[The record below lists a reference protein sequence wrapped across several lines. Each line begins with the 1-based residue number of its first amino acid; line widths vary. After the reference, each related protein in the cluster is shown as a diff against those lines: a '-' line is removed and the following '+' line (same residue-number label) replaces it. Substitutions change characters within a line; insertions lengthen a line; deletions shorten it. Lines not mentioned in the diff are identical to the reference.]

1 MSAPNDGGGPVPPL
15 LPPGEGGTPAPD
27 EGPGVRGAGA
37 PRRGVAGQGPAPRF
51 AALFALLIFVLGG
64 VAIASSPGLRAIAQ
78 RPFAARGTVVVP
90 DRFVRAWDPVTVFF
104 ESARGP
110 AAGGPE
116 DAPGRFVTVTPDHP
130 GAWTW
135 LDGKTLQFKPAE
147 MWPALA
153 RYAWT
158 VDGRTTEVATLMTP
172 PSATLPA
179 DGAEG
184 LGPVETIT
192 LTFSERLAPE
202 ALARMVSI
210 ELRPLPGVDTKA
222 ARWLGNA
229 DFRVKAME
237 ESAPEGR
244 SWSPPDS
251 VWASPGEGETEG
263 GDTAGEEGSG
273 EEGSGDTG
281 GSNDTGSSEVVVEEN
296 VGHRYVLTL
305 DTPIPL
311 GTRAIVHFRLS
322 RDDAATES
330 VADVSFATAE
340 PFRVARL
347 GCGDRLLPVTP
358 AGVVYAEDQAVAC
371 ASGRRTV
378 VVEFTARPAGIG
390 PVEARNLLRF
400 EPEVAD
406 LTFALSGKRLEV
418 SGRFVQETAY
428 RVTVVPTPLSD
439 VDGRSLQLAGESV
452 VPLWFPR
459 REDYLRFVAGEGL
472 VERFGPQLV
481 PMEGRGQERV
491 DLRIYAI
498 DPLDRGFWPY
508 PQNGVTVDEAARPPG
523 PGEEPAEETEALATP
538 GRDDLAARIALLGS
552 PGISKIV
559 PLPLGDDRDAAT
571 FGLDLAPHLAEL
583 SGKGTPGAYLVG
595 VRPLDGTTTRSW
607 LRVQVTDLTLTTIEE
622 TGGVRF
628 LVTSLAT
635 SSPIAGAEVRLE
647 GGASRDGSTTWAR
660 LASGRTSGDGAFT
673 WTAPGNVVTDVRSR
687 LRRIVV
693 EKGADRLV
701 LDADRPPASFADNH
715 WRATSGDWLQWGFG
729 SLESRG
735 PKPAS
740 LCTLFSERPMYR
752 PEDAVHLKGWLRKRE
767 KGVLTPIQGPG
778 RVVVEGPGDLAW
790 RLPVTTSATGGF
802 YVKFAEGDLP
812 SGTYQAHFEGDGGIS
827 CGRMSFQMEAYRL
840 PTFEAT
846 IHAPDKTPLDGP
858 FDVKL
863 VASYFAGGRVAG
875 QPVRWR
881 VTQFPATYAPA
892 GREGF
897 LWSSD
902 GRYSGEARFDA
913 TPRFESE
920 GVTDAEGGATIVL
933 DPSIEPTAQPRTYV
947 VEATVTGAD
956 DQTVTT
962 TRRVE
967 AVPAFVLGLKVP
979 RYLEQAPIIPAELV
993 VAGVDGKLKP
1003 GQPVTVRLFAR
1014 RWDSHLQ
1021 ASDFSDGKARYVTD
1035 VVDEKLSETV
1045 VTSDIAP
1052 SKLSLPAA
1060 RAGVY
1065 IVEIESRDRLG
1076 RAQVVKV
1083 DLYVGGAEPV
1093 AWQKPQAG
1101 VFTVATDRSTYD
1113 PGTSATLVVQS
1124 PFQKADALVIVEAPE
1139 GNRYQWVTVTGGS
1152 AMVRVP
1158 IEPTWVPRI
1167 PIHVVL
1173 MRGRMPGTE
1182 PVGNSTT
1189 DLGKPATLA
1198 STTWLA
1204 VNPVENTVVVK
1215 VENPARATP
1224 GETVPVTVRLTTPKG
1239 KPVAGEVTLWL
1250 VDQAVLTL
1258 AKEQRL
1264 DPLPDFITAVR
1275 SFLTLRDT
1283 RNLAFG
1289 RIPFAE
1295 MPGGDGGAEEENPL
1309 ERAAVRRNFQ
1319 SVPYYQAALEV
1330 GADGVRT
1337 VQVKLPDD
1345 LTVFKIRAKA
1355 AAGPDRFGVGTSE
1368 IAVRLPVLVQPALP
1382 RFVRPGDRFVATGV
1396 ARVVEGA
1403 GGAGSAG
1410 LKVEGLLVDGA
1421 TKGEATQKLALD
1433 PNAATTV
1440 SFPVTVATPGWTAD
1454 GQPARSSVLVRMG
1467 VARTADG
1474 ASDAFEVSLPI
1485 RADRDMVVRRD
1496 LYDIAVG
1503 GVANVP
1509 GIPEA
1514 ARPGTLKRAW
1524 LASDDPAVVRMAGA
1538 LDFFGEYPY
1547 GTTEARISR
1556 ARAYLALGALRGA
1569 IGMHDADG
1577 RTDRAVAETLAW
1589 LPGVIDGR
1597 GRVAQWPGTQGTVS
1611 LTAWAMQFLVE
1622 AKAAGRPVDDALVRT
1637 LGDAL
1642 AQALRSD
1649 YGDFV
1654 DGEAYVERA
1663 MALEALSASGRFDAA
1678 YFAELARGATFLD
1691 AEGVAGVVIA
1701 ATQGSQGPEA
1711 VGRAPVLRGL
1721 VTLLGD
1727 GVLTRLWQGREVY
1740 AGIPGARQ
1748 ARSGLV
1754 LPSETRTIA
1763 RIARA
1768 LTRAAPDH
1776 PRAGVLREALITLG
1790 RGDGWGS
1797 TNANA
1802 EAMLALAEGLAA
1814 RAGGWK
1820 VEVTEDG
1827 KVMEIAPKAG
1837 AVGTAMSTTA
1847 AAAVARASGAG
1858 VILRVDTR
1866 YLPQADGG
1874 QVAAAAN
1881 GFVVART
1888 LELVRA
1894 DGPSDKVELVAGARV
1909 RVAKGGVVEDHV
1921 QVVVPEDRT
1930 YVAIE
1935 VPLAAGLEPL
1945 NPRLAT
1951 APPEATPR
1959 IRTTRAPTYADW
1971 RDDVVIYYY
1980 DVLPKGTYDLAFRAR
1995 ATVTG
2000 DFVQPPARAV
2010 RLYDAAVTGW
2020 SAGARVVVE

>member
-1 MSAPNDGGGPVPPL
+1 MSRRTDDHVPP
-15 LPPGEGGTPAPD
+15 
-27 EGPGVRGAGA
+27 
-37 PRRGVAGQGPAPRF
+37 GVAGRRPAPRN
-51 AALFALLIFVLGG
+51 LALLGLAIFLLGG
-64 VAIASSPGLRAIAQ
+64 VAIAGSPTLRAIAQ
-78 RPFAARGTVVVP
+78 RPFAEHGTVVVP
-90 DRFVRAWDPVTVFF
+90 DRFVRPWDPVTVFF
-104 ESARGP
+104 EGARGP

-116 DAPGRFVTVTPDHP
+116 DAPERIVTFTPDHP

-135 LDGKTLQFKPAE
+135 LDAKTLQFRPAE
-147 MWPALA
+147 MWPALE

-192 LTFSERLAPE
+192 LTFAERLDAA
-202 ALARMVSI
+202 ALARMVTI
-210 ELRPLPGVDTKA
+210 ELRPLPGVDAAT
-222 ARWLGNA
+222 ARWLGSA
-229 DFRVKAME
+229 DFRVKALE
-237 ESAPEGR
+237 ETPPAGR
-244 SWSPPDS
+244 SWSPP
-251 VWASPGEGETEG
+251 APGEDTEEG
-263 GDTAGEEGSG
+263 GADTGAPSPDAP
-273 EEGSGDTG
+273 SPDTG
-281 GSNDTGSSEVVVEEN
+281 GSVEPTGDTGSQDIVN
-296 VGHRYVLTL
+296 VPSTAHRYVLTL

-322 RDDAATES
+322 RDDAAAES
-330 VADVSFATAE
+330 VADVAFATAE

-347 GCGDRLLPVTP
+347 GCGDRQLPVTP
-358 AGVVYAEDQAVAC
+358 EGVVYAEDQAVAC
-371 ASGRRTV
+371 AAGRRTIV
-378 VVEFTARPAGIG
+378 VDFTARPAGIG
-390 PVEARNLLRF
+390 PVEARNLLRI
-400 EPEVAD
+400 EPDVAD
-406 LTFALSGKRLEV
+406 LAFTLAGKRLEV
-418 SGRFVQETAY
+418 SGRFAQETAY
-428 RVTVVPTPLSD
+428 RVTVVPTPLLD
-439 VDGRSLQLAGESV
+439 VDGRALELTGESV

-459 REDYLRFVAGEGL
+459 RDDYLRFLAGEGL
-472 VERFGPQLV
+472 VERHGPQLV

-491 DLRIYAI
+491 DLRIYTI
-498 DPLDRGFWPY
+498 DPLDRDFWPY
-508 PQNGVTVDEAARPPG
+508 PQGGVTVDESARPPG
-523 PGEEPAEETEALATP
+523 PGEEPDEHTEPLGNPAP
-538 GRDDLAARIALLGS
+538 DDLAARIALLGS
-552 PGISKIV
+552 PGLSRIV

-571 FGLDLAPHLAEL
+571 FGLDLAPHLAAL
-583 SGKGTPGAYLVG
+583 AGKGTPGAYLVG
-595 VRPLDGTTTRSW
+595 IRTLDGATTRSY
-607 LRVQVTDLTLTTIEE
+607 LRLQVTDLSLSTIEE

-628 LVTSLAT
+628 VVTSLA
-635 SSPIAGAEVRLE
+635 SGSPVAGATVRLE
-647 GGASRDGSTTWAR
+647 GALSTASRSTTWET
-660 LASGRTSGDGAFT
+660 LATGRTGGDGAFA
-673 WTAPGNVVTDVRSR
+673 WAAPGNVVDVRSR

-693 EKGADRLV
+693 EKGPDRLV
-701 LDADRPPASFADNH
+701 LDADHPPASFADNH

-729 SLESRG
+729 SLEGRG
-735 PKPAS
+735 PKPAK

-752 PEDAVHLKGWLRKRE
+752 PEEPVHLKGWVRE
-767 KGVLTPIQGPG
+767 RDKGVLTPQEVGG
-778 RVVVEGPGDLAW
+778 RVVVEGPGDLSW

-802 YVKFAEGDLP
+802 YVKFAEDDLP
-812 SGTYQAHFEGDGGIS
+812 SGTYQAHFEATPEEARGGID

-846 IHAPDKTPLDGP
+846 IHAPDTTPLDGP
-858 FDVKL
+858 FDVRL

-881 VTQFPATYAPA
+881 VTQFPATWTPGGAA
-892 GREGF
+892 TKREGF

-913 TPRFESE
+913 TPRFEAE
-920 GVTDAEGGATIVL
+920 GVTDAEGGAAIVL

-947 VEATVTGAD
+947 VEATVTGED

-962 TRRVE
+962 TKRVE
-967 AVPAFVLGLKVP
+967 AVPAFVLGLKVA
-979 RYLEQAPIIPAELV
+979 RYLERSPTIPAEIL
-993 VAGVDGKLKP
+993 VAGPDGKARA
-1003 GQPVTVRLFAR
+1003 GQAVTVRLFAR

-1035 VVDEKLSETV
+1035 VVDEKVSETV
-1045 VTSDIAP
+1045 VTSALEP
-1052 SKLSLPAA
+1052 TKLALPAA

-1065 IVEIESRDRLG
+1065 VVEIESRDRLG

-1101 VFTVATDRSTYD
+1101 VFTVATDRATYD
-1113 PGTSATLVVQS
+1113 PGANAALVVQS

-1139 GNRYQWVTVTGGS
+1139 GNRYQWVSVTGG
-1152 AMVRVP
+1152 AATVRVP
-1158 IEPTWVPRI
+1158 IERTWVPRV
-1167 PIHVVL
+1167 PVHVVL
-1173 MRGRMPGTE
+1173 MRGRVPGTE
-1182 PVGNSTT
+1182 PLGTSTT

-1198 STTWLA
+1198 STTWLT
-1204 VNPVENTVVVK
+1204 VNPVENQVVVK
-1215 VENPARATP
+1215 VENPTRATP
-1224 GETVPVTVRLTTPKG
+1224 GQTVPITVKLTTPQG

-1295 MPGGDGGAEEENPL
+1295 MPGGDGGAEEESPL
-1309 ERAAVRRNFQ
+1309 ERAAVRRNFET
-1319 SVPYYQAALEV
+1319 VPYYEAALEV
-1330 GADGVRT
+1330 GPDGVRT
-1337 VQVKLPDD
+1337 VKVKLPDD

-1382 RFVRPGDRFVATGV
+1382 RFVRPGDRFDAAGV

-1403 GGAGSAG
+1403 GGAGTAG
-1410 LKVEGLLVDGA
+1410 LKVEGLVVTGSA
-1421 TKGEATQKLALD
+1421 TSKITLD
-1433 PNAATTV
+1433 PNAAAIV
-1440 SFPVTVATPGWTAD
+1440 SFPVTVATPGWTAE
-1454 GQPARSSVLVRMG
+1454 GEPTRSSVMVRMG
-1467 VARTADG
+1467 VGRTADG

-1485 RADRDMVVRRD
+1485 RADRDLVVQRE
-1496 LYDIAVG
+1496 LYDLGAG
-1503 GVANVP
+1503 GLVSVP
-1509 GIPEA
+1509 GISEP
-1514 ARPGTLKRAW
+1514 ARPGTLVRSY
-1524 LASDDPAVVRMAGA
+1524 LASDDGAVVRMAGA
-1538 LDFFGEYPY
+1538 LDFFEAYPY
-1547 GTTEARISR
+1547 GTTEARVSR
-1556 ARAYLALGALRGA
+1556 ARAYLALGALRSA
-1569 IGMHDADG
+1569 IGMRDADA
-1577 RTDRAVAETLAW
+1577 RLDRAVAETLAW
-1589 LPGVIDGR
+1589 LPGVVDGR
-1597 GRVAQWPGTQGTVS
+1597 GRVAQWPGARGTVS
-1611 LTAWAMQFLVE
+1611 LTAWAVHFLVE
-1622 AKAAGRPVDDALVRT
+1622 AKADGRAIDDALLRT

-1642 AQALRSD
+1642 VQALRSD

-1654 DGEAYVERA
+1654 DGEAYIERA
-1663 MALEALSASGRFDAA
+1663 SALDALAATGRFDAA
-1678 YFAELARGATFLD
+1678 YFAELARAATFLE

-1701 ATQGSQGPEA
+1701 GAQGGQGA
-1711 VGRAPVLRGL
+1711 SPVTKGL
-1721 VTLLGD
+1721 ATLLGD

-1740 AGIPGARQ
+1740 AGLPGARK

-1754 LPSETRTIA
+1754 LPSETRTVA

-1768 LTRAAPDH
+1768 LTRVAPEH
-1776 PRAGVLREALITLG
+1776 PKLDVLREALVTLG

-1802 EAMLALAEGLAA
+1802 EAMLALVDGLTT
-1814 RAGGWK
+1814 RAGEWK

-1827 KVMEIAPKAG
+1827 RSLTIAPTRG
-1837 AVGTAMSTTA
+1837 AVGVATTPTAEA
-1847 AAAVARASGAG
+1847 AQARASGGA
-1858 VILRVDTR
+1858 VVLRVDTR
-1866 YLPQADGG
+1866 YLPVADGG
-1874 QVAAAAN
+1874 QVAPAAN

-1894 DGPSDKVELVAGARV
+1894 DGPSDKIELTAGARV
-1909 RVAKGGVVEDHV
+1909 RVAKGGVVEDRV

-1959 IRTTRAPTYADW
+1959 TPTTRAPTYADW
-1971 RDDVVIYYY
+1971 RDDVVVFYYV
-1980 DVLPKGTYDLAFRAR
+1980 VLPKGTYELAFRAR

-2000 DFVQPPARAV
+2000 DFVQPPAKAT

>member
-1 MSAPNDGGGPVPPL
+1 MSALFTRSRL
-15 LPPGEGGTPAPD
+15 LL
-27 EGPGVRGAGA
+27 
-37 PRRGVAGQGPAPRF
+37 
-51 AALFALLIFVLGG
+51 ALIVFLLGG
-64 VAIASSPGLRAIAQ
+64 VAIASSPALRAIAQ
-78 RPFAARGTVVVP
+78 RPFAAQGTVVVP
-90 DRFVRAWDPVTVFF
+90 DRFVRAWDPVTIFF
-104 ESARGP
+104 DSARGP

-116 DAPGRFVTVTPDHP
+116 DAPERFVRVTPDHP

-135 LDGKTLQFKPAE
+135 LDGKTLQFRPAE

-172 PSATLPA
+172 PSATLPV

-192 LTFSERLAPE
+192 LTFTERLDPS

-210 ELRPLPGVDTKA
+210 ELRPLPGVDAKA

-237 ESAPEGR
+237 ETPPEGR
-244 SWSPPDS
+244 SWSPPD
-251 VWASPGEGETEG
+251 AGGEAGTE
-263 GDTAGEEGSG
+263 DTGSADTG
-273 EEGSGDTG
+273 SEGSGDSG
-281 GSNDTGSSEVVVEEN
+281 GSSDTGSSSEIVTVAN
-296 VGHRYVLTL
+296 SGHRYVLTL
-305 DTPIPL
+305 DAPIPL

-340 PFRVARL
+340 PFRLARL

-358 AGVVYAEDQAVAC
+358 AGVVYAEDQALAC

-378 VVEFTARPAGIG
+378 VVEFTARPAGVG

-406 LTFALSGKRLEV
+406 LTFALAGKRLEV
-418 SGRFVQETAY
+418 SGRFAQETAY
-428 RVTVVPTPLSD
+428 RVTVVPTPLVD
-439 VDGRSLQLAGESV
+439 VDGRALELTGESM

-472 VERFGPQLV
+472 VERYGPQLV

-498 DPLDRGFWPY
+498 DSLDRSFWPW
-508 PQNGVTVDEAARPPG
+508 PQNGVSIDEAARPPG
-523 PGEEPAEETEALATP
+523 PGEEPDEHTEALSSP
-538 GRDDLAARIALLGS
+538 GREEVMTRIALLGS

-583 SGKGTPGAYLVG
+583 AGKGTPGAYLVG
-595 VRPLDGTTTRSW
+595 VRPLDGTTARSW

-622 TGGVRF
+622 TDGVRF
-628 LVTSLAT
+628 VVTSLA
-635 SSPIAGAEVRLE
+635 SGSPIAGAEVRLE
-647 GGASRDGSTTWAR
+647 GGVSRDGNTTWER
-660 LASGRTSGDGAFT
+660 LASGRTTGDGAFT
-673 WTAPGNVVTDVRSR
+673 WNAPGNVVTDVRSR

-715 WRATSGDWLQWGFG
+715 WQATSGDWMQWGFANLSG
-729 SLESRG
+729 RG
-735 PKPAS
+735 PKPAN

-790 RLPVTTSATGGF
+790 RLPVTTTAAGGF
-802 YVKFAEGDLP
+802 YVKFAEADLP
-812 SGTYQAHFEGDGGIS
+812 SGTYQAHYEGEAGPTAGVS

-840 PTFEAT
+840 PTFEANL
-846 IHAPDKTPLDGP
+846 HAPDTTPLDGP

-881 VTQFPATYAPA
+881 VTQFPATYTPPA
-892 GREGF
+892 LGSRGRDGF
-897 LWSSD
+897 MWSSD
-902 GRYSGEARFDA
+902 ARYSGDARFDA

-920 GVTDAEGGATIVL
+920 GATDAEGGASIVL
-933 DPSIEPTAQPRTYV
+933 DPAIEPTAQPRTYV
-947 VEATVTGAD
+947 VEATVTGED

-962 TRRVE
+962 TKRVE

-979 RYLEQAPIIPAELV
+979 RYLERAATIPAELV
-993 VAGVDGKLKP
+993 VAGVDGKAKA
-1003 GQPVTVRLFAR
+1003 GQAVTVRLFAR

-1035 VVDEKLSETV
+1035 VVDEKVSETV
-1045 VTSDIAP
+1045 VTSDVNP
-1052 SKLSLPAA
+1052 TKLALPVTSASGA
-1060 RAGVY
+1060 QAGVY

-1083 DLYVGGAEPV
+1083 DLYVGGADPV

-1101 VFTVATDRSTYD
+1101 VFTVATDRATYD
-1113 PGTSATLVVQS
+1113 PGASATLVVQS

-1139 GNRYQWVTVTGGS
+1139 GNRYQWATVSGGS
-1152 AMVRVP
+1152 ATIRVP

-1173 MRGRMPGTE
+1173 MRGRVPGTE
-1182 PVGNSTT
+1182 PVGKSTT

-1198 STTWLA
+1198 STTWLT

-1215 VENPARATP
+1215 VENPNRATP
-1224 GETVPVTVRLTTPKG
+1224 GQTVPITVKLTTPKG

-1258 AKEQRL
+1258 AREQRL

-1295 MPGGDGGAEEENPL
+1295 MPGGDGGGEEENPL

-1319 SVPYYQAALEV
+1319 SVPFYEAALEI

-1403 GGAGSAG
+1403 GGSGTAGIKADG
-1410 LKVEGLLVDGA
+1410 LVVEGA
-1421 TKGEATQKLALD
+1421 NAKGEATAKIALD

-1440 SFPVTVATPGWTAD
+1440 AFPVTVATPGWTAD
-1454 GQPARSSVLVRMG
+1454 GKPARAAVLVRMG
-1467 VARTADG
+1467 VGRTADG
-1474 ASDAFEVSLPI
+1474 ATDAFEVSLPI
-1485 RADRDMVVRRD
+1485 RADREMVVRRD
-1496 LYDIAVG
+1496 LYDVAAG

-1509 GIPEA
+1509 GITEA
-1514 ARPGTLKRAW
+1514 ARPGTLLRSW
-1524 LASDDPAVVRMAGA
+1524 LASDDAAVVRMVGA
-1538 LDFFGEYPY
+1538 LDFFEAYPY

-1556 ARAYLALGALRGA
+1556 ARAYLALGVLRGG
-1569 IGMHDADG
+1569 IGLTDADA
-1577 RTDRAVAETLAW
+1577 RTDRAVADTLAW
-1589 LPGVIDGR
+1589 LPGVVDGR
-1597 GRVAQWPGTQGTVS
+1597 GRVAQWPGTDGTVS

-1622 AKAAGRPVDDALVRT
+1622 AKAAGRAVDDALLRT

-1649 YGDFV
+1649 YGGSGGGGFV

-1663 MALEALSASGRFDAA
+1663 MALEALAASGRFDAA
-1678 YFAELARGATFLD
+1678 YFAELARTATFLD
-1691 AEGVAGVVIA
+1691 AEGVASVVIA
-1701 ATQGSQGPEA
+1701 GAQGGQGA
-1711 VGRAPVLRGL
+1711 GASGGGPVTRGL
-1721 VTLLGD
+1721 ATLLGD
-1727 GVLTRLWQGREVY
+1727 GVLTRLWQGRVVY
-1740 AGIPGARQ
+1740 AGVPGTRQ
-1748 ARSGLV
+1748 ARSGRV
-1754 LPSETRTIA
+1754 LPSETRTVA

-1768 LTRAAPDH
+1768 LARVAPDH
-1776 PRAGVLREALITLG
+1776 PKLAVLKDALVTLG
-1790 RGDGWGS
+1790 QGDGWGS

-1802 EAMLALAEGLAA
+1802 EAMLALADGLSA
-1814 RAGGWK
+1814 RAGKWK

-1827 KVMEIAPKAG
+1827 RVLEIAPGGSG
-1837 AVGTAMSTTA
+1837 AVGVNTSRTAGS
-1847 AAAVARASGAG
+1847 AVARASGAN
-1858 VILRVDTR
+1858 VVVRVDTR

-1888 LELVRA
+1888 LEIVRE
-1894 DGPSDKVELVAGARV
+1894 DGPGDKVELVAGARV
-1909 RVAKGGVVEDHV
+1909 KVGKGAIVEDRV

-1959 IRTTRAPTYADW
+1959 TRTTRAPTYADW

-1980 DVLPKGTYDLAFRAR
+1980 ESLPKGTYDLAFRAR

-2010 RLYDAAVTGW
+2010 RLYDATVTGW
-2020 SAGARVVVE
+2020 SAGARVVIE